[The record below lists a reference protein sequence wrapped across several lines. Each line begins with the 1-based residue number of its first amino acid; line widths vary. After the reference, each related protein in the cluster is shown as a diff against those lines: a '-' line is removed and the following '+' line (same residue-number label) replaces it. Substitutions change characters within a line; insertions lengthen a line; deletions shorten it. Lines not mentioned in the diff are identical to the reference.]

1 MRHGRR
7 DDRMKVGEADQ
18 EFDPDR
24 ILGAL
29 ERHGVAYVLVG
40 GVAARAH
47 GASRTTSD
55 IDCVAASDEANLERL
70 AAAMVE
76 LGSRLRVSGLSD
88 EEARALP
95 LVLDAKTLSAFGTS
109 TWNTDAGPLDVLREL
124 RDRSGRSVGFDELD
138 ERATSIIIGD
148 VTVRLASLEDII
160 AAKEFAGRE
169 KDQEALLEL
178 RSLRD
183 EHRD

>member
-1 MRHGRR
+1 
-7 DDRMKVGEADQ
+7 
-18 EFDPDR
+18 
-24 ILGAL
+24 
-29 ERHGVAYVLVG
+29 
-40 GVAARAH
+40 
-47 GASRTTSD
+47 
-55 IDCVAASDEANLERL
+55 
-70 AAAMVE
+70 MVE
-76 LGSRLRVSGLSD
+76 LGARLRVSGLSD

-95 LVLDAKTLSAFGTS
+95 LVLDAKTLAAFGTS

-124 RDRSGRSVGFDELD
+124 RDRSGRSVGFDELE

-148 VTVRLASLEDII
+148 VTVHLASLEDII

-169 KDQEALLEL
+169 KDQEALPEL